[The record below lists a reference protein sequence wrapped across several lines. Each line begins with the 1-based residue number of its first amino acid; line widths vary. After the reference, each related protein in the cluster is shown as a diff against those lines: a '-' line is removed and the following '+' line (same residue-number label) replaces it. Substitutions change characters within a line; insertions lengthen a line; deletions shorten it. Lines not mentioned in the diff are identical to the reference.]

1 MIDDEIALRDDMVM
15 IDRDLVTEVVR
26 ERRDD
31 LLPTFPALRTSQIVL
46 ATRGVIHHVLG
57 HEFIDGGEIVS
68 DNATKQFL
76 DDVLRFPARH
86 PSILPV
92 QRSSGEYRSAV
103 LRCLTAEALLGG
115 GDDDAVRSYV
125 F

>member
-76 DDVLRFPARH
+76 DDVLRFPTRH
-86 PSILPV
+86 LLILPV
-92 QRSSGEYRSAV
+92 QPFSCERRAADMSW
-103 LRCLTAEALLGG
+103 
-115 GDDDAVRSYV
+115 
-125 F
+125 